1 MLAMCWS
8 RPQASKQV
16 TAAAARFCTTSSVA
30 PSATMPARVS
40 SHSTRSSTCPHP
52 SPGRC
57 SCRCS
62 SSHWSQW
69 RFDSPL
75 PREHLRQFS
84 PEPVG
89 RAPHVAERWSF
100 RSTHG
105 EDIDMTRTYSAAL
118 LLAACLAV
126 PAAAQQ
132 PTRRQLDSLAAQVR
146 VLRARLDSVLGALAR
161 QPGPAVAAGRAAAP
175 PPGDDLAALRAAAV
189 QAAGG
194 DTIHRTD
201 TIPTQF
207 VGRERNQAQLNPEIG
222 VTGDVRGYA
231 TARRIQRENFDPR
244 EFEIGFQSALDPYS
258 HTKIFV
264 SLEGGHVSVEEGYAY
279 WTGLPGHIR
288 LDLGKFRQQFGE
300 LNRWHLHAVPETEY
314 PLALRT
320 YLGDDGLAGAGVS
333 LYSAFGGLG
342 THEVTAQVTRSES
355 DAELFGGTGRPTYL
369 LHLLNFWQLTRS
381 TYMQLGGTALYGTDP
396 DSSLRTTVGGI
407 DFRFTWPPPAQGLY
421 REWTLR
427 GELYAL
433 RKEYSGSGT
442 TRLGWYA
449 GTTYKLGQRLIA
461 GARYDYVEDPLSGLI
476 TRHVI
481 PSLTLWESEWVELRA
496 QYTWAQISGPPAP
509 TDFALQAG
517 WARGPHTH
525 DTYEPPA
532 TP

>member
-1 MLAMCWS
+1 MPAMCWS
-8 RPQASKQV
+8 PPQASKQA

-84 PEPVG
+84 PEPIG
-89 RAPHVAERWSF
+89 RAPYVAERWSF
-100 RSTHG
+100 CSTHG

-118 LLAACLAV
+118 LLAACLAA

-132 PTRRQLDSLAAQVR
+132 PTQRQLDSLAAQVR

-161 QPGPAVAAGRAAAP
+161 RPAATAAAP
-175 PPGDDLAALRAAAV
+175 PGDELASLRAAAV

-201 TIPTQF
+201 TIPTLF

-222 VTGDVRGYA
+222 VTGDVRAYA
-231 TARRIQRENFDPR
+231 TARGIQRENFDPR

-264 SLEGGHVSVEEGYAY
+264 SLENGNVSVEEGYAY
-279 WTGLPGHIR
+279 WTGLPGR
-288 LDLGKFRQQFGE
+288 LRFDIGKFRQQFGE
-300 LNRWHLHAVPETEY
+300 LNRWHLHALSETEY
-314 PLALRT
+314 PAALRA
-320 YLGDDGLAGAGVS
+320 YLGDDGLAGTGIS
-333 LYSAFGGLG
+333 LYRAFGGLG
-342 THEVTAQVTRSES
+342 THELTAQVMRSS
-355 DAELFGGTGRPTYL
+355 TDALFGGSGRPTYL

-381 TYMQLGGTALYGTDP
+381 AYMQIGATGLYGTNP
-396 DSSLRTTVGGI
+396 DSSLRTRVGGL
-407 DFRFTWPPPAQGLY
+407 DFRITW
-421 REWTLR
+421 RR
-427 GELYAL
+427 
-433 RKEYSGSGT
+433 
-442 TRLGWYA
+442 
-449 GTTYKLGQRLIA
+449 
-461 GARYDYVEDPLSGLI
+461 
-476 TRHVI
+476 
-481 PSLTLWESEWVELRA
+481 
-496 QYTWAQISGPPAP
+496 
-509 TDFALQAG
+509 
-517 WARGPHTH
+517 
-525 DTYEPPA
+525 
-532 TP
+532 